1 MVGVSDIR
9 SKRGRLA
16 AVVRT
21 AVFLMI
27 GGLLAVPY
35 AAVAAWI
42 AQLSRFDGDNKLAVP
57 SGLLIGAGLLM
68 VPATLKVMRTLER
81 TAANELLGTALAEP
95 PGSARAGDIARGAA
109 WFLLHLATG
118 ALAVVV
124 LVFVMPVLVSY
135 GVAPFAG
142 GLAVTGPLAA
152 QLLPG
157 ADPLAGTWIVL
168 ATCAGALGILV
179 LAASQLRVW
188 AVLLLGPSERGKLA
202 IAERRA
208 LELARRNELAR
219 ELHDSIGHALAIT
232 TLQAAAARR
241 LIETN
246 PAKAAEAMVAVEETG
261 RAAMEELDQVLG
273 VLRAPADPEE
283 LPEQQGSASPGL
295 AELHKLVAR
304 HRSAGLHATLHVAGD
319 TGAVPGKLA
328 REAYRIVQEGLTN
341 VAKHGC
347 GSRCEIDVSVVA
359 PGAKGCVLIG
369 IRNPVPDD
377 GAAPAGPQSGPLR
390 SRRSGRHGLA
400 GLQERTVLLG
410 GSLRAGASDGWWR
423 LEAEL
428 PWQSPGKGDRK

>member
-1 MVGVSDIR
+1 MMGVSDIR
-9 SKRGRLA
+9 SKRGWPA

-35 AAVAAWI
+35 GAVAVWI

-57 SGLLIGAGLLM
+57 SGLLIGAGLLI

-95 PGSARAGDIARGAA
+95 PGPARPGDIARGAA

-124 LVFVMPVLVSY
+124 LVFVIPVLVSY
-135 GVAPFAG
+135 AVAPFAG

-168 ATCAGALGILV
+168 AACAGALGILV

-188 AVLLLGPSERGKLA
+188 AVLLLGPSEHGKLA
-202 IAERRA
+202 IAERHA
-208 LELARRNELAR
+208 HELARRNELAR

-241 LIETN
+241 LVETN

-283 LPEQQGSASPGL
+283 PLAQQGSGFHGL
-295 AELHKLVAR
+295 AELQKLVDQ
-304 HRSAGLHATLHVAGD
+304 HRSAGLQATLHLDGG
-319 TGAVPGKLA
+319 TGAAPGKLA

-341 VAKHGC
+341 VAKHGD
-347 GSRCEIDVSVVA
+347 GAGCEVEVSVVGG
-359 PGAKGCVLIG
+359 GAAGRVLIG
-369 IRNPVPDD
+369 IRNPIPGN
-377 GAAPAGPQSGPLR
+377 GAAPSGPQSSPVR
-390 SRRSGRHGLA
+390 NWRSGRHGLA
-400 GLQERTVLLG
+400 GLQERAVLLG
-410 GSLRAGASDGWWR
+410 GSLRAGEVDGMWR

-428 PWQSPGKGDRK
+428 PWQSPGKEDRK